1 MRERVRK
8 EKYYRQ
14 EEHDPE
20 FYRNI
25 INPKKIFLN
34 FYCCTVNSDIYTVH
48 SPKDAHLLKI

>member
-20 FYRNI
+20 LYRSI
-25 INPKKIFLN
+25 LISKKMAQLPVL
-34 FYCCTVNSDIYTVH
+34 YYST
-48 SPKDAHLLKI
+48 KE